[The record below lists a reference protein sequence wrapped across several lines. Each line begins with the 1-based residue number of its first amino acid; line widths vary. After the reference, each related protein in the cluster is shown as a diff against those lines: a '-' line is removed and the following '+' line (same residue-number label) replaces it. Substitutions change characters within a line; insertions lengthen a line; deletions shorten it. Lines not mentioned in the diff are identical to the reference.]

1 MCLICLCTAYLTIDR
16 QFFAIKVKFLVN
28 EYSIRK
34 WYYKGM
40 KQKVLRAVKVLLP
53 WMCTLLLLLLSSPSK
68 LPSAVLILPFL
79 LLFIAIYTTALEIL
93 HLLRGG
99 EQNRVVGMRAS
110 RPRLISGLFAGF
122 PVLLLV
128 LQSIGQLTAW
138 DVLTV
143 VALFIVAYFYIIKS
157 SVIFPGL

>member
-1 MCLICLCTAYLTIDR
+1 M
-16 QFFAIKVKFLVN
+16 
-28 EYSIRK
+28 K
-34 WYYKGM
+34 WYYKNM
-40 KQKVLRAVKVLLP
+40 KQRIFRVAKILLP
-53 WMCTLLLLLLSSPSK
+53 WLIILLLLLLSSPSR
-68 LPSAVLILPFL
+68 LPSAVLIVPFL
-79 LLFIAIYTTALEIL
+79 LLFIAIYVTVKEVM

-99 EQNRVVGMRAS
+99 EQNKIVGMRAS
-110 RPRLISGLFAGF
+110 RPRLIAGLVAGF

-157 SVIFPGL
+157 SVVFPGR